1 MANVLIAG
9 CGYVGCALGL
19 LLAGRGHA
27 VWALRRRPE
36 GLPPVLRPLAG
47 DLTRPDGV
55 TLPNAPLDLV
65 FYTAAADG
73 MTPESYDAAYV
84 RGPENLMAAL
94 VRSGQHPSRIFF
106 TSSTGVYHQN
116 EGEWVDE
123 DSPTLPARFSGRAL
137 LAGEKVFRDAPF
149 PATVTRLGGIYG
161 PGRTRLVDGV
171 RAGTMA
177 AVRGDKS
184 ILNLVHRDDC
194 AGGLAFL
201 AGLDTPE
208 SLYCLV
214 DEEPVEKNLLL
225 SWIAGELGVSLAEK
239 DGDSGLPEPV
249 RGGFR
254 RVSGG
259 RIRSA
264 GYVFRYPTYREG
276 YGALLKNGGAGGQ

>member
-9 CGYVGCALGL
+9 CGYVGGALGL

-27 VWALRRRPE
+27 VWAMRRRPG

-55 TLPNAPLDLV
+55 ALPDAPLDLV

-73 MTPESYDAAYV
+73 MMPESYDAAYV
-84 RGPENLMAAL
+84 RGPENLIAAL
-94 VRSGQHPSRIFF
+94 VRIGQRPSRLFF

-116 EGEWVDE
+116 NGEWVDE
-123 DSPTLPARFSGRAL
+123 TSPTLPERFSGRTL

-149 PATVTRLGGIYG
+149 PATVARLGGIYG
-161 PGRTRLVDGV
+161 PGRTRLLDGV
-171 RAGTMA
+171 RSGSMA
-177 AVRGDKS
+177 VARQDKS
-184 ILNLVHRDDC
+184 VLNLVHRDDC

-201 AGLDTPE
+201 AALDAPE

-225 SWIAGELGVSLAEK
+225 SWIAGQLGVSLNEME
-239 DGDSGLPEPV
+239 GENMLPEPV

-254 RVSGG
+254 RVSSG

-276 YGALLKNGGAGGQ
+276 YGALLGNPGAG